1 MRSVLD
7 RAPSM
12 FSFWDRDLRCLF
24 ASVSCERWF
33 GVETQ
38 GLVGTSMQDLLG
50 PSLFELHEP
59 HVRAALKGKELGV
72 KLVAPGANGSQRHG
86 MAQYV
91 PVSVNGEV
99 QGVVA
104 HLTDETPD
112 QETELRLRA
121 AAVERE
127 RVTDRLRKDEAALRQ
142 AQRLGQIGS
151 WHWESGANLMTWSD
165 ELYRIF
171 GLDPTRPPPARA
183 ALEHIYTALSWSLLQ
198 PAEARLLAHGEPYTL
213 ELEHVLPG
221 GANGWIEAR
230 GAAERDGRGA
240 IVGLHGT
247 AQDITARR
255 AHREPATGEDFRD
268 RLEAPTPGVV
278 HVFDLEHQRNVYL
291 SRSVARLLGY
301 TAEEVSAKEADL
313 FLALLHPDDRLRFGE
328 HHEHMRLARDDETTD
343 FEFRLRGRAGEWR
356 WFQSHDAVFSRT
368 DRGEVREIIGTAIEI
383 AAHKPAEQSLRQEIL
398 ERRQAQAARGQ
409 QLEQAYREGQ
419 RLADVFRQAPA
430 FMCVLRGP
438 DLVFEMANDR
448 YQKLVGHRKLLGRSV
463 REAFPEIEGQGFF
476 ELLDTVYRTGE
487 PYIGTG
493 VPILLALQPGHP
505 PEERYLDF
513 VYQALRDPDDAIN
526 GLVAVGVD
534 VTDRKR
540 ANEALQESEA
550 RYRTL
555 FQSLDAG
562 YSLIELLFEP
572 TGESRNYRFLDV
584 NPAFETI
591 TGITGAT
598 GQTIRTL
605 VPELEGHWFE
615 TYSRVARTGE
625 PIRFV
630 EQAGPFQDRW
640 FEVYAFRLGGDGS
653 NKVAVLFTDITSRT
667 HAEQAVQASDARHTF
682 LLQLAD
688 TLSPIADPIAIQAE
702 ASRVLGERL
711 GANRVAYFE
720 VHGDDYVVAQDHAP
734 TAPSIAGRH
743 PISSFGSDLLAD
755 LLAGRVVIE
764 PDVNALSQRSA
775 DERAAFAAVR
785 VGAYV
790 GVPLVKGG
798 RLVAG
803 LAVQSIQPRAWT
815 PTEVAIIEDTAQR
828 TWEAVERVRAEAA
841 LRAGEERFRSLVTA
855 TTQIVWTSAAN
866 GVVVEDSPTWRAFT
880 GQTQEQWLG
889 SGWLNTVHPDDQE
902 SIRTSWQQ
910 ALATMKPLKAIYRLR
925 RHDGEYRWTAV
936 NGVPV
941 LDEAGVLREWV
952 GTNTDITDQKLAE
965 QALLERERQFH
976 TLAEL
981 LPAMTW
987 MANPDGHI
995 FWFNRRWHDYTGKT
1009 LEQMDGFGWQDI
1021 HHPDRQQT
1029 VLNRWRWS
1037 IASGLPFE
1045 MTFPLRGRDGEFRL
1059 FLTRVEPLKDADGR
1073 VVRWFGMN
1081 TDIQEQVQT
1090 AEKLQQLAT
1099 DLSLAARRKDEFLAT
1114 LAHELRN
1121 PLAPI
1126 SNSLALMALAN
1137 GDRGILERA
1146 RTTMERQVAQMVRLI
1161 DDLLDVSRI
1170 TRDQLTLKKE
1180 RVELASIVQ
1189 LAVETCQ
1196 PHCEREAQELRVVL
1210 PPAAIVLEADA
1221 TRLAQVFGNLLNNAS
1236 KFTPRGGRIE
1246 LVAEPRGDQVAVTVR
1261 DTGIGIAA
1269 DMRSRVFELFT
1280 QVDASRTLSKG
1291 GLGIGL
1297 ALAKRITELHGGSI
1311 AVFSEGQDRGS
1322 EFVVELP
1329 LVSQEDDQAP
1339 ARAPEGQTPHAATR
1353 RILVVDDNRD
1363 SAESMTAL
1371 LALDGHETLM
1381 SHDGLDA
1388 VEKAASFRPD
1398 AILLDIGLPKLDGY
1412 GVCRRIREQAW
1423 GKDILMIAL
1432 TGWGQADDRRK
1443 SSEAGFDSHCVK
1455 PVNHAALMDLLNQPA
1470 DRLDRM

>member
-24 ASVSCERWF
+24 ASKSCERWF
-33 GVETQ
+33 GVDTQ
-38 GLVGTSMQDLLG
+38 GLVGTSMKDLLG
-50 PSLFELHEP
+50 LSLFELHEP
-59 HVRAALKGKELGV
+59 YILAALEGKELDD

-86 MAQYV
+86 MAHYV
-91 PVSVNGEV
+91 SVSVNGEV
-99 QGVVA
+99 QGFVA
-104 HLTDETPD
+104 HLTDENSD
-112 QETELRLRA
+112 HETAVALRA
-121 AAVERE
+121 EAAERE
-127 RVTDRLRKDEAALRQ
+127 RVNDRLRKGEAALRQ

-151 WHWESGANLMTWSD
+151 WHWERGTDITTWSD
-165 ELYRIF
+165 ELHRIF
-171 GLDPTRPPPARA
+171 GLDPARLPPSRS
-183 ALEHIYTALSWSLLQ
+183 ALEQIYTAQSWSLLQ
-198 PAEARLLAHGEPYTL
+198 PAAARLLAHGEPYTL
-213 ELEHVLPG
+213 ELEHVRPD
-221 GANGWIEAR
+221 GATGWIEAR
-230 GAAERDGRGA
+230 GAAERDGHGA

-255 AHREPATGEDFRD
+255 AQREQVSGGHFRE
-268 RLEAPTPGVV
+268 RLEALTPGVV
-278 HVFDLEHQRNVYL
+278 HVFDLERQRNVYI
-291 SRSVARLLGY
+291 SRSVARALGY
-301 TAEEVSAKEADL
+301 TPEEVSAMGADVL
-313 FLALLHPDDRLRFGE
+313 HTLMHPDDQLRFGE
-328 HHEHMRLARDDETTD
+328 HLGRLRPARDDETSD
-343 FEFRLRGRAGEWR
+343 FDFRMRNRAGEWR
-356 WFQSHDAVFSRT
+356 WFQSHDAVFSKT
-368 DRGEVREIIGTAIEI
+368 DFGAVREIIGTAIEI
-383 AAHKPAEQSLRQEIL
+383 ATHKQAEQTLRQEIL
-398 ERRQAQAARGQ
+398 ERGQAQADRGLL
-409 QLEQAYREGQ
+409 LEQAEREQQ

-438 DLVFEMANDR
+438 GLVFEMANDR
-448 YQKLVGHRKLLGRSV
+448 YQKLVGHRELLGRSV

-476 ELLDTVYRTGE
+476 ELLDAVYETGE
-487 PYIGTG
+487 PFIGTG
-493 VPILLALQPGHP
+493 APIRFALQPGHP
-505 PEERYLDF
+505 LEERYLDF
-513 VYQALRDPDDAIN
+513 VYQALRDPGDAIT

-540 ANEALQESEA
+540 ADEALRESEA

-555 FQSLDAG
+555 FESLDAG

-584 NPAFETI
+584 NPAFETL

-598 GQTIRTL
+598 GQTIRAL

-667 HAEQAVQASDARHTF
+667 QAEQAVQASEARHTF

-688 TLSPIADPIAIQAE
+688 TLGPIADPIAIQAE

-720 VHGDDYVVAQDHAP
+720 VRGDDYVIERDYAP

-743 PISSFGSDLLAD
+743 PISSFGSDLLAA
-755 LLAGRVVIE
+755 LLAGQVVVE
-764 PDVNALSQRSA
+764 PDVNAVSLRLA
-775 DERAAFAAVR
+775 AERAAYAAVQ
-785 VGAYV
+785 VGAHV
-790 GVPLVKGG
+790 SVPLVKGG

-803 LAVQSIQPRAWT
+803 LAVQSTRPRAWT
-815 PTEVAIIEDTAQR
+815 PTEVVIIEDTAQR

-841 LRAGEERFRSLVTA
+841 LRAGDERFRSLVTA

-866 GVVVEDSPTWRAFT
+866 GVVVGDSPTWRAFT
-880 GQTQEQWLG
+880 GQTVEQWLG
-889 SGWLNTVHPDDQE
+889 SGWANAVHPDDQE
-902 SIRTSWQQ
+902 SIQTSWQQ
-910 ALATMKPLKAIYRLR
+910 AIATMTPLKAIYRLR
-925 RHDGEYRWTAV
+925 RHDGEYRWTTV

-1009 LEQMDGFGWQDI
+1009 LEQMDGWGWQDV
-1021 HHPDRQQT
+1021 HHPDRLPT
-1029 VLNRWRWS
+1029 VLNRWKLC

-1045 MTFPLRGRDGEFRL
+1045 MTFPLRGRDGQFRL
-1059 FLTRVEPLKDADGR
+1059 FLTRVEPLKDGEGS

-1099 DLSLAARRKDEFLAT
+1099 DLSEADRRKDEFLAT

-1121 PLAPI
+1121 PLAPV
-1126 SNSLALMALAN
+1126 SNSLALMKQAN
-1137 GDRGILERA
+1137 GDVGVLERA
-1146 RTTMERQVAQMVRLI
+1146 RMTMERQVAQMVRLI

-1210 PPAAIVLEADA
+1210 PPTAIFLEADA

-1246 LVAEPRGDQVAVTVR
+1246 LAAELRGDKVAVTVR
-1261 DTGIGIAA
+1261 DTGIGITA

-1280 QVDASRTLSKG
+1280 QVDASRNLSKG

-1311 AVFSEGQDRGS
+1311 SVFSEGQDRGS
-1322 EFVVELP
+1322 EFLVQLP
-1329 LVSQEDDQAP
+1329 VMSQAGDQAP
-1339 ARAPEGQTPHAATR
+1339 AVTPAGPTPRVATR

-1381 SHDGLDA
+1381 SYDGLDA

-1398 AILLDIGLPKLDGY
+1398 VILLDIGLPKLDGY
-1412 GVCRRIREQAW
+1412 GVCRRVREQSW

-1455 PVNHAALMDLLNQPA
+1455 PVDHAALMELLSQPGG
-1470 DRLDRM
+1470 RLN